1 MVLPLLPIIA
11 GASLLGGGA
20 GIGFG
25 LGKGKKEVAT
35 TTYAPTT
42 TTTEAWQYSPVQTY
56 APTLQYQI
64 HSPEAQQIS
73 KKVIETVSKPSQKVM
88 PKVSPQ
94 VTGAEAG
101 AGGISTPVIAIAAV
115 AVVAGLFLMKGK
127 KK

>member
-11 GASLLGGGA
+11 GGALLGGGA
-20 GIGFG
+20 GIGWG
-25 LGKGKKEVAT
+25 LGKKEEKVS
-35 TTYAPTT
+35 TYAPTT

-73 KKVIETVSKPSQKVM
+73 KKVIETVSKPSM
-88 PKVSPQ
+88 EVSPTIAPAI
-94 VTGAEAG
+94 TGKEAG

-115 AVVAGLFLMKGK
+115 AVVAGLYLMKK